1 MSCKVLDKADNDNFI
16 SKGLDQI
23 LCQQSR

>member
-1 MSCKVLDKADNDNFI
+1 MIYFDIKLR
-16 SKGLDQI
+16 QI